1 MTILPAW
8 SGRNPTP
15 GLHFT
20 SGSREPISWM
30 PGSGGYAMQTQ
41 RSWQPSGAA

>member
-1 MTILPAW
+1 MAILPAW

-15 GLHFT
+15 GLHST
-20 SGSREPISWM
+20 SASREPTSWM
-30 PGSGGYAMQTQ
+30 PGSGGYAMPTL